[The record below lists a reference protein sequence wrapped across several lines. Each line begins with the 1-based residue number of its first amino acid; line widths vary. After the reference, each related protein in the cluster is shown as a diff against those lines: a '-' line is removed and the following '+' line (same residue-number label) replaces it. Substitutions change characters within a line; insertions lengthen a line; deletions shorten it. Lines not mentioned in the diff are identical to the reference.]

1 MLSKEL
7 QLFIQD
13 KGRYEWPP
21 NALVLDFSG
30 NSLIPIARDSP
41 FLPNIPF
48 LTLSY
53 LLISNHLWVYAACQL
68 EVNNYGRHTHT
79 HTHTHT
85 YIPLPILFPLPS
97 SKESFKYQF
106 KISKHF
112 MINWRFICAKSNY
125 SRKSEKRGV
134 TLKIKF
140 SIN

>member
-85 YIPLPILFPLPS
+85 HIYHFLFCSHCQVAKKALNIS
-97 SKESFKYQF
+97 SRYQNTSWLIGDLF
-106 KISKHF
+106 VQKVIIAENLRREGS
-112 MINWRFICAKSNY
+112 
-125 SRKSEKRGV
+125 
-134 TLKIKF
+134 L
-140 SIN
+140 